1 MVAGC
6 RNNENSGNDLVN
18 DEVGRLRRALPAG
31 RLALGRSGRN
41 DSSVRKNNNE
51 QRQVTPALDDV
62 SKQIIEQ
69 LQQDGRR
76 PYGAIGKVVG
86 LSEAAVRQRVN
97 RLVQSGVMQIVAVT
111 DPLSLGPFRQ
121 AMVAMKVDG
130 PLEPVAEA
138 LGRLDEVEYAIICA
152 GKYDLLCE
160 VVCDDDAHLLELL
173 STRIRAIDGVREV
186 ETMIYLKLQKQSYHW
201 GTR

>member
-1 MVAGC
+1 MVVTG
-6 RNNENSGNDLVN
+6 RNNENSCDDLAN
-18 DEVGRLRRALPAG
+18 DEVGSSDGEPSTG
-31 RLALGRSGRN
+31 RLALSARGRN

-51 QRQVTPALDDV
+51 QRQVNPVLDEV

-97 RLVQSGVMQIVAVT
+97 RLVHSGVMQIVAVT

-138 LGRLDEVEYAIICA
+138 LGRMEEVEYAIICA

-173 STRIRAIDGVREV
+173 SQRIRAIEGVREV

>member
-1 MVAGC
+1 M
-6 RNNENSGNDLVN
+6 
-18 DEVGRLRRALPAG
+18 
-31 RLALGRSGRN
+31 
-41 DSSVRKNNNE
+41 RKNNNE
-51 QRQVTPALDDV
+51 QRQVTPVLDDV

-76 PYGAIGKVVG
+76 AYGAIGKVVG

-97 RLVQSGVMQIVAVT
+97 RLVHSGVMQIVAVT

-138 LGRLDEVEYAIICA
+138 LGRLEEVEYAIICA

-173 STRIRAIDGVREV
+173 SSRIRTIDGVREV
-186 ETMIYLKLQKQSYHW
+186 ETLIYLKLQKQSYHW